1 LPRVQAVEPARAAH
15 GQALLRDMTLTPG
28 ILPEVVVRNLWVA
41 WGVAPPANDED
52 FWAQARARYG
62 FIAAPDGS
70 GDLPLGMRREGELLS
85 FNCLLCHAG
94 RIASTTV
101 LGAANGSVDLESFF
115 DHLQRMQQL
124 ASGLGIPSVPVP
136 FELDGLTLAVG
147 AQDAFGLG
155 FRFAGA
161 LAGGVNTRFGPQRA
175 PAWWALKHKTRIYSD
190 GAGDASSHHSM
201 MATLVAFGVT
211 PDQLVARDQDFLDIA
226 HYIRSIESPCWTL
239 NALSADKLARGRQ
252 IFESTCARCHG
263 VHEGPQAQYPN
274 LIVPLAEIGTDPVR
288 AQRFGQAEA
297 ARLNASWFGDPPFEP
312 SGGYLA
318 PPLAGIWARAP
329 YFHNGSVPTLLGVL
343 DPSERPMRWRRLGSE
358 LADFDVD
365 RVGLRY
371 DEPSEATDPNTLE
384 GRRVYDTTREG
395 MSNGGHLYGVPLSAG
410 ERADLLEYLRS
421 L

>member
-1 LPRVQAVEPARAAH
+1 
-15 GQALLRDMTLTPG
+15 MTLTPG
-28 ILPEVVVRNLWVA
+28 VLPQVVVRNLWVA
-41 WGVAPPANDED
+41 WGVAPPVSDQD

-62 FIAAPDGS
+62 FIEAPYDNG
-70 GDLPLGMRREGELLS
+70 GLPLGMRREGELLS
-85 FNCLLCHAG
+85 FNCMLCHAG
-94 RIASTTV
+94 RVASTTV

-115 DHLQRMQQL
+115 DDLERMQEL
-124 ASGLGIPSVPVP
+124 ASGLGIAAVPVP
-136 FELDGLTLAVG
+136 LDLEGLTLAVG

-155 FRFAGA
+155 FRFTGA
-161 LAGGVNTRFGPQRA
+161 LAGGVNMRFGAQRA
-175 PAWWALKHKTRIYSD
+175 PAWWTFQHKTRIYSD
-190 GAGDASSHHSM
+190 GAGDASGHHSM

-226 HYIRSIESPCWTL
+226 HYLRSIEPPCWTL

-263 VHEGPQAQYPN
+263 VHEGPEAYYPN

-297 ARLNASWFGDPPFEP
+297 SRLNASWFGDPPFEP
-312 SGGYLA
+312 TGGYLA
-318 PPLAGIWARAP
+318 PPLVGIWARAP

-343 DPSERPMRWRRLGSE
+343 DPRQRPTRWRRLGSE
-358 LADFDVD
+358 LADFDGD

-371 DEPSEATDPNTLE
+371 DEPNEAADPNTLQ

-395 MSNGGHLYGVPLSAG
+395 MSNAGHVYGATLSAA